1 MTKISTLDKTF
12 SRDDIITAM
21 QKLKLPGMIESY
33 DEIIDT
39 HIRRSQPT
47 PQTLLELLRAEIKMR
62 KLKSIQAG
70 IRAAKFPES
79 KDLLEFI
86 FTGTP
91 INQEQVMNL
100 YTIDFVKTARNIIM
114 VGGTG
119 TGKTHLAIA
128 IAAKAVREGYKARFY
143 NLVDLANQLELEKQ
157 KSAQGRL
164 AKQALKLDL
173 IVLDE
178 LGYMPF
184 SKNSA
189 QLIFHMLSK
198 IHTKTSVIITTN
210 ITFSEWPQTF
220 SDSNMTAALLDRLT
234 HHCDIIE
241 TGNAS
246 YRMKKRS

>member
-1 MTKISTLDKTF
+1 MTKISTLEKTF

-70 IRAAKFPES
+70 IRAAKFPS
-79 KDLLEFI
+79 AADLLDFV

-91 INQEQVMNL
+91 INPEQVMNL
-100 YTIDFVKTARNIIM
+100 YTIDFVKTARNIIL

-119 TGKTHLAIA
+119 TGKTHLATA

-143 NLVDLANQLELEKQ
+143 NLVDLANHLELEKQ
-157 KSAQGRL
+157 KSAQGKL
-164 AKQALKLDL
+164 ANQMVKIDL
-173 IVLDE
+173 LVLDE

-210 ITFSEWPQTF
+210 IAFSEWPQTF
-220 SDSNMTAALLDRLT
+220 SDSNMTAAMLDRLT